1 MSTVLS
7 IVDIAIIIIVI
18 VSLLVGLYRG
28 FIREFFSL
36 VSWLLALYIAWSF
49 AEYGAGYLESY
60 LDQPDFRVVV
70 SFAGIFVIVL
80 MLLSIISHFL
90 HNLLAFAA
98 LIGVDRYLGMLFGIA
113 RGVII
118 VALMIMAGTFMD
130 FASQPWWKTSLLV
143 SYFSPVIDLIRGLL
157 PDNLAQLV

>member
-1 MSTVLS
+1 MSIFMS
-7 IVDIAIIIIVI
+7 IVDIAIVVIVV
-18 VSLLVGLYRG
+18 VSLLIGLYRG

-36 VSWLLALYIAWSF
+36 ISWLLALFVAWSF
-49 AEYGAGYLESY
+49 AEFGALYLESY

-70 SFAGIFVIVL
+70 SFAGIFVISL
-80 MLLSIISHFL
+80 MVLSIISHFL
-90 HNLLAFAA
+90 HNVLAFAA
-98 LIGVDRYLGMLFGIA
+98 LLGVDRYLGMLFGIA

-118 VALMIMAGTFMD
+118 VALMIMAATFMD

-157 PDNLAQLV
+157 PENLAQLV

>member
-1 MSTVLS
+1 MS
-7 IVDIAIIIIVI
+7 IVDIAIIAIVV

-36 VSWLLALYIAWSF
+36 ISWLLALYIAWTF
-49 AEYGAGYLESY
+49 AGFGAIYLESY

-70 SFAGIFVIVL
+70 SFAGIFVVSL
-80 MLLSIISHFL
+80 LVLSIISYFL
-90 HNLLAFAA
+90 QNLLTFAA

-130 FASQPWWKTSLLV
+130 FASQPWWKTSLLAG
-143 SYFSPVIDLIRGLL
+143 YFSPVIDLIRGFL
-157 PDNLAQLV
+157 PENLAQLV